1 MYIGFKTISY
11 PEWVEKYGKELCEIY
26 DAFIKE
32 TDTCPFEMSNLDLVE
47 EMYRET
53 NHYLFTDEI
62 DCDVINIPV
71 ANGGQA

>member
-1 MYIGFKTISY
+1 MSIGFKPISF
-11 PEWVEKYGKELCEIY
+11 PEWVNKYGKELCELY

-32 TDTCPFEMSNLDLVE
+32 TDTCSFEMSILDFEE